1 MRRLILCGAI
11 VALYLTRVSA
21 APPGPIQ
28 TVFLILMENKSW
40 AELKGNPQA
49 PYINTQLLPLGSYA
63 EQYYSPGVSPSLPNY
78 LWLEA
83 GDAFGIT
90 NDAPPHVHH
99 QRTTAHLV
107 TLLAQ
112 AQLSWTSYQED
123 ISGKECPLTSTGL
136 YRPKHNPMVYF
147 DDVTEANNP
156 RSPSCIAH
164 VRPYHELAGDLAR
177 HTVAHYN
184 FITPN
189 LCHDM
194 HDCDIHTGDTWLAH
208 EVPTILASQ
217 AYQTGGALFIT
228 WDEGSRGLFSLWR
241 RRGRPIGMIVL
252 SPYAKGHGYANTIP
266 YTHNST
272 LRTIQRIFG
281 VTPFLGD
288 AAYATDLSD
297 LFAITLPAREPA
309 PQRSRDQ

>member
-1 MRRLILCGAI
+1 MLMAFS
-11 VALYLTRVSA
+11 LTRVSA

-28 TVFLILMENKSW
+28 TVFLILMENTDW
-40 AELKGNPQA
+40 AEVKGHPQA
-49 PYINTQLLPLGSYA
+49 PYLNTQLLPLASHA

-90 NDAPPHVHH
+90 NDAPPRVHH

-107 TLLAQ
+107 TRLAQ
-112 AQLSWTSYQED
+112 AGLSWISYQED
-123 ISGKECPLTSTGL
+123 ISGTECPLTATGL

-147 DDVTEANNP
+147 DDVTDANDP
-156 RSPSCIAH
+156 RSAYCIAH
-164 VRPYHELAGDLAR
+164 VRPYHELARDLAR
-177 HTVAHYN
+177 NTVANYN

-194 HDCDIHTGDTWLAH
+194 HDCDLRTGDAWLAQ
-208 EVPTILASQ
+208 EVPKILASQ
-217 AYQTGGALFIT
+217 AYQAGGVLFIT
-228 WDEGSRGLFSLWR
+228 WDEGSPQLFALWR
-241 RRGRPIGMIVL
+241 RRGRPIGMIML

-266 YTHNST
+266 YTHGST

-288 AAYATDLSD
+288 AAYVTDLSD
-297 LFAITLPAREPA
+297 LFAIPLPATDA
-309 PQRSRDQ
+309 VPQRSRGP